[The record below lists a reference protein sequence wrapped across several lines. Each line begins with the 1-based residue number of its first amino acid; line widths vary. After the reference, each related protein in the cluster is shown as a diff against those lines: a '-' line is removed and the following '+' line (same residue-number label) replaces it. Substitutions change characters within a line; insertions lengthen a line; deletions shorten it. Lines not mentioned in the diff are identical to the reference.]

1 MNDINY
7 FKVFVLY
14 SGDMTAD
21 ANYLHIKRIHLI
33 HLVGYCRRGALQ
45 YVGIATNEVTFS
57 LPFTPWNRICIHK
70 DCTVKT
76 S

>member
-45 YVGIATNEVTFS
+45 YVGIAT
-57 LPFTPWNRICIHK
+57 
-70 DCTVKT
+70 D
-76 S
+76 